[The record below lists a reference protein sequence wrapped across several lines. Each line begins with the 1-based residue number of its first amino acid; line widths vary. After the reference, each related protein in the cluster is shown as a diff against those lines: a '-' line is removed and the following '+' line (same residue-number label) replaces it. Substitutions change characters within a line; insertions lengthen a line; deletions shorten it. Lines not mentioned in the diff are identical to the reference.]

1 MAHKITDRCKEA
13 TSTTGTGTFTLAGAV
28 TGFVGVTNATT
39 GLAADGDTGWFC
51 AENAAEW
58 EVFLGTRVDATHL
71 ARTTVLVSSNGGSLV
86 SFTTAPTVFGV
97 VPASKILPVLDKA
110 SMYLAGA
117 VNTTTAGWQKIPVD
131 TVMFDTASIA
141 DTTNK
146 CITPK
151 RAGYYH
157 VTVRVKTAVS
167 ATLVASIYVNGSI
180 AAVVGSD
187 APLFGTGGSAVVYC
201 NGTTDYVEAW
211 CYAATVRAFTNTSVD
226 TYLQV
231 HGPL

>member
-1 MAHKITDRCKEA
+1 MHKITDRCKEK

-39 GLAADGDTGWFC
+39 GLGANGDTGWFC

-71 ARTTVLVSSNGGSLV
+71 ARTTVISSSNGGALV
-86 SFTTAPTVFGV
+86 SFTVAPTVFGV

-110 SMYLAGA
+110 AMYLAGA
-117 VNTTTAGWQKIPVD
+117 ANTTTAGWQKIPVD

-146 CITPK
+146 RITPK
-151 RAGYYH
+151 KAGYYH
-157 VTVRVKTAVS
+157 VTVRARTAAP
-167 ATLVASIYVNGSI
+167 ATFVMGIGLNGSL
-180 AAVVGSD
+180 AEVVGGD
-187 APLFGTGGSAVVYC
+187 ASLSGAGGSALIYC
-201 NGTTDYVEAW
+201 NGTTDYVEAY
-211 CYAATVRAFTNTSVD
+211 CYADTVRAFTNSSVD
-226 TYLQV
+226 TYIQV